1 MHAVL
6 WRLDRYWRMRPF
18 PFAFPFVR
26 RSPACRM
33 CRQSPLLHTVPEVA
47 GNYPSPQVNARSS
60 ARV

>member
-1 MHAVL
+1 
-6 WRLDRYWRMRPF
+6 MRPF